1 MLTILIIVLLIALLG
16 GGVSHRKA
24 GLAGWSPAAIIAVVL
39 IFMLVTNR
47 M

>member
-16 GGVSHRKA
+16 GGLGHGKFGAAV
-24 GLAGWSPAAIIAVVL
+24 WSPAAIIAVVL
-39 IFMLVTNR
+39 VVMLLTGR

>member
-1 MLTILIIVLLIALLG
+1 MLTILLIVLLIALFG

-39 IFMLVTNR
+39 ILMLVTGN

>member
-1 MLTILIIVLLIALLG
+1 MLTILVIVLLIALLG

-39 IFMLVTNR
+39 ILMLATGK